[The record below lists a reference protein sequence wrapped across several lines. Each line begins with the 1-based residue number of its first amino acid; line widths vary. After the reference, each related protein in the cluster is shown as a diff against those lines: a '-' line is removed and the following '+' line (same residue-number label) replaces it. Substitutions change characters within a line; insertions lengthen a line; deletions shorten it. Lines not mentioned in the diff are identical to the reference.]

1 MPKNVLITGAA
12 RRIGAACARLL
23 HGEGC
28 NVILH
33 YNRSDADAL
42 RLAAELNAV
51 RAESARVLSGDLS
64 VFSSIQKLAENAVAQ
79 WDGVDVLVNNA
90 SLFQSVPL
98 GQVTEQDWDLVMA
111 SNLKAPFFLTQ
122 ALWSSLKVKNGC
134 VVNIADIHAET
145 GLPGFPVYSMAKA
158 GLVAMTRILAREMA
172 PEVRVNA
179 VAPGA
184 ILWPEKDVDE
194 AERVEILKK
203 VALQRRGEA
212 DDIAKAVRFL
222 VGSADYI
229 TGQVL
234 TVDGGRTLFR

>member
-1 MPKNVLITGAA
+1 MSKNVLITGAA
-12 RRIGAACARLL
+12 RRIGAACVRLL
-23 HGEGC
+23 HSEGC

-51 RAESARVLSGDLS
+51 RADSARLLNADLS
-64 VFSSIQKLAENAVAQ
+64 VFSSIQKLAEEALTQ
-79 WDGVDVLVNNA
+79 WGDVDVLVNNA
-90 SLFQSVPL
+90 SLFQSVPI
-98 GQVTEQDWDLVMA
+98 GQVTEQDWDLTMA
-111 SNLKAPFFLTQ
+111 SNLKAPFFLSQ
-122 ALWSSLKVKNGC
+122 ALWSSLKAKRGC
-134 VVNIADIHAET
+134 IVNIADIHAET
-145 GLPGFPVYSMAKA
+145 GLPGYPVYSMAKA
-158 GLVAMTRILAREMA
+158 GLVAMTKVLAREMA

-184 ILWPEKDVDE
+184 ILWPEQDVAD

-203 VALQRRGEA
+203 VALQRCGEA

-222 VGSADYI
+222 VGNADYI

>member
-42 RLAAELNAV
+42 GLAAELNAV

-90 SLFQSVPL
+90 SLFQSVPF
-98 GQVTEQDWDLVMA
+98 GQVTEQDWDLAMA

-122 ALWSSLKVKNGC
+122 ALWSSLKVKHGC

-184 ILWPEKDVDE
+184 ILWPEQDVTE
-194 AERVEILKK
+194 AERVDILKK

-212 DDIAKAVRFL
+212 GDIAKAVRFL

>member
-12 RRIGAACARLL
+12 RRIGAACARIL

-33 YNRSDADAL
+33 YNSSDVDAM
-42 RLAAELNAV
+42 RLTAELNAV
-51 RAESARVLSGDLS
+51 RGDSARLLNADLS
-64 VFSSIQKLAENAVAQ
+64 VFSSVQKLAAEALSQ
-79 WDGVDVLVNNA
+79 WDGVDILVNNA
-90 SLFQSVPL
+90 SLFQSVPI
-98 GQVTEQDWDLVMA
+98 GQVTERDWDLTTA
-111 SNLKAPFFLTQ
+111 SNLKAPFFLSQ
-122 ALWSSLKVKNGC
+122 ALWSSLKIKRGC
-134 VVNIADIHAET
+134 IVNIADIHAET
-145 GLPGFPVYSMAKA
+145 GLPGYPIYSLAKA

-184 ILWPEKDVDE
+184 ILWPEQDVAE
-194 AERVEILKK
+194 AERLEILKK
-203 VALQRRGEA
+203 VALQRCGEA

-222 VGSADYI
+222 VVNADYM